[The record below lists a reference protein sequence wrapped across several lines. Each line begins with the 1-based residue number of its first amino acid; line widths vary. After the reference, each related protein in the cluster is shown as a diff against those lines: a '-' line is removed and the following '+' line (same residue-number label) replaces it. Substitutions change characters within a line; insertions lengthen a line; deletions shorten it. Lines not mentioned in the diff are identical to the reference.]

1 MHLSMRNITK
11 WFGPTLANDDISLDL
26 EAGEIH
32 ALLGENGA
40 GKSTLMKILAGLI
53 HADVGSMEMKR
64 ATIAAS
70 SLRARPSE
78 PKSRSSASIRLWR
91 CASRSLR
98 IS

>member
-11 WFGPTLANDDISLDL
+11 RFGPTLANDDISLDL

-53 HADVGSMEMKR
+53 QADAGGMEIDGR
-64 ATIAAS
+64 PFNICRPRDA
-70 SLRARPSE
+70 LRAGVAIVSQHPLV
-78 PKSRSSASIRLWR
+78 ALRLTVFEN
-91 CASRSLR
+91 LV
-98 IS
+98 